1 MDGRINALTSA
12 RFCCVRLATPL
23 RYEMLPLKVRP
34 RTGLLN
40 VAAWRDRAANRSNA
54 LYARW
59 ASLLR
64 FEMNASRLRRN
75 FSAALAAA
83 AFDTATACSGG
94 NPVAR
99 ATLPA
104 STFVPFGAG

>member
-1 MDGRINALTSA
+1 
-12 RFCCVRLATPL
+12 
-23 RYEMLPLKVRP
+23 MLPLKVRP

-40 VAAWRDRAANRSNA
+40 VTAWWDRAANRSNA

-64 FEMNASRLRRN
+64 FEMNASRRAAN
-75 FSAALAAA
+75 FLAAFDAA
-83 AFDTATACSGG
+83 AFETATACSGG

-104 STFVPFGAG
+104 STFVPLGAG

>member
-1 MDGRINALTSA
+1 MDGPKISLSSA
-12 RFCCVRLATPL
+12 SLCCVRLATPL

-104 STFVPFGAG
+104 STFVPLGAG